1 MNETIDKILIKK
13 HKKETQKQTIVF
25 IIFNLFILLIAMGF
39 SLWWQNKF
47 TIKSI
52 ADGIWLVFSI
62 QLTMS
67 WSFFVYNRNIFTPL
81 LHGGKTFF
89 LLFVGRKPKE
99 DYYAAYTKV
108 LENPVPNFVIL
119 TSLFFT
125 IAVFLIAIFVNIVVY
140 QGVL

>member
-1 MNETIDKILIKK
+1 MNETIDKILINK

-25 IIFNLFILLIAMGF
+25 IVFNLFILLIAMGF

>member
-1 MNETIDKILIKK
+1 MNEPIDKKLIKK
-13 HKKETQKQTIVF
+13 QKKETKKQILVF
-25 IIFNLFILLIAMGF
+25 LIFNLFILIITMGF
-39 SLWWQNKF
+39 SLWWQNEF
-47 TIKSI
+47 SLKSI

-62 QLTMS
+62 QLTMA

-99 DYYAAYTKV
+99 DFYTAYTKV
-108 LENPVPNFVIL
+108 QENPVPNFVIL
-119 TSLFFT
+119 TST
-125 IAVFLIAIFVNIVVY
+125 IFAIGVLLIAIVMNILVY

>member
-1 MNETIDKILIKK
+1 MNETIDKILINK

-25 IIFNLFILLIAMGF
+25 IIFNLFILLIALGF

>member
-1 MNETIDKILIKK
+1 MNEPIDKKIHNK
-13 HKKETQKQTIVF
+13 HKKEAQKQTLVF
-25 IIFNLFILLIAMGF
+25 IIFNLFILVIVMAF
-39 SLWWQNKF
+39 SLWWQNRF
-47 TIKSI
+47 TLKSI
-52 ADGIWLVFSI
+52 ADGVWLVFSI

-99 DYYAAYTKV
+99 DYFTAYTKV
-108 LENPVPNFVIL
+108 QENPVPNFVIL
-119 TSLFFT
+119 TSMIFT
-125 IAVFLIAIFVNIVVY
+125 IGVFFLAIVINVVAY